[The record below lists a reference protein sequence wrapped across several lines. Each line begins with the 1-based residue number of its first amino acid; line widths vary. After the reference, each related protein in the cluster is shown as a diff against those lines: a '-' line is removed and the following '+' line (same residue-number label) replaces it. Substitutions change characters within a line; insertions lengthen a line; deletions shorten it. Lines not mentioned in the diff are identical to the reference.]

1 MASAGL
7 ASPTTMVRGV
17 QAGVRQPWNHLWP
30 GCTLRPMDPLL
41 DPTEVT
47 RLLQK
52 ARGGDAHALDEL
64 YPLVYQDLRGVA
76 HRALIGSR
84 PGDTLNTTALVHEA
98 YLKLHGAS
106 AFQPQ
111 DRRHFFA
118 VASRAM
124 RQIIVDHARGRAAQ
138 KRGGE
143 FQRVDLDAA
152 TISTDDSGA
161 AVLALE
167 EALQKLAT
175 LDERLAR
182 VVELRFFG
190 GLSVEETA
198 EVLEVDPRTVKR
210 DWRKARAVL
219 YLTLEGKAAP

>member
-1 MASAGL
+1 MAA
-7 ASPTTMVRGV
+7 
-17 QAGVRQPWNHLWP
+17 
-30 GCTLRPMDPLL
+30 D
-41 DPTEVT
+41 DIT
-47 RLLQK
+47 RLLHA
-52 ARGGDAHALDEL
+52 ARGGDGNALDAL
-64 YPLVYQDLRGVA
+64 YPLVYRDLQGVA
-76 HRALIGSR
+76 HRVLLSGR

-106 AFQPQ
+106 RFEPV

-118 VASRAM
+118 VAARAM
-124 RQIIVDHARGRAAQ
+124 RQIIVDHARSRGAQ

-143 FQRVDLDAA
+143 RQRVDLDAA
-152 TISTDDSGA
+152 TIAADDSAG

-167 EALQKLAT
+167 DALEKLAT

-198 EVLEVDPRTVKR
+198 EILEVDPRTVKR

-219 YLTLEGKAAP
+219 YLTLEGRGAP

>member
-1 MASAGL
+1 MG
-7 ASPTTMVRGV
+7 T
-17 QAGVRQPWNHLWP
+17 N
-30 GCTLRPMDPLL
+30 
-41 DPTEVT
+41 EVT
-47 RLLQK
+47 RLLEA
-52 ARGGDAHALDEL
+52 ARNGDSRAIDEL

-76 HRALIGSR
+76 HRALLGGR

-106 AFQPQ
+106 RFEPV

-118 VASRAM
+118 VAARAM
-124 RQIIVDHARGRAAQ
+124 RQIIVDHARSRGAQ
-138 KRGGE
+138 KRGGAY
-143 FQRVDLDAA
+143 QRVDLDAA
-152 TISTDDSGA
+152 TIAADDSGS

-167 EALQKLAT
+167 EALAKLAT
-175 LDERLAR
+175 LDARLAR

-198 EVLEVDPRTVKR
+198 DVLGIDPRTVKR

-219 YLTLEGKAAP
+219 YLTLEGRGSP

>member
-1 MASAGL
+1 MAA
-7 ASPTTMVRGV
+7 
-17 QAGVRQPWNHLWP
+17 
-30 GCTLRPMDPLL
+30 GCTLPPMESPETGGPQD
-41 DPTEVT
+41 VT
-47 RLLQK
+47 RLLHA
-52 ARGGDAHALDEL
+52 AREGDAKALDDL
-64 YPLVYQDLRGVA
+64 YPLVYQDLHRVA
-76 HRALIGSR
+76 HRALMGGR

-118 VASRAM
+118 VAARAM
-124 RQIIVDHARGRAAQ
+124 RQIVVDHARSRAAQ
-138 KRGGE
+138 KRGGAY
-143 FQRVDLDAA
+143 QRVDLDAA
-152 TISTDDSGA
+152 TIASDDSGL

-167 EALQKLAT
+167 DALRKLAV
-175 LDERLAR
+175 LDDRLAR

-219 YLTLEGKAAP
+219 YLTLEGRGP